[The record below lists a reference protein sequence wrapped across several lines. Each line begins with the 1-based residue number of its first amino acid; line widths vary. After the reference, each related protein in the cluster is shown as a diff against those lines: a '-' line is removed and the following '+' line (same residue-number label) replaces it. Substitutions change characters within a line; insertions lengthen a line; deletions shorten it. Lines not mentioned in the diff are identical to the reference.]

1 MIETNKAKQAEVR
14 GFLGWLEREIG
25 AKIADLKNK
34 TKLKD
39 YHDSTFEVLLQVLK
53 ENHRALN
60 INPSE
65 RKFQD
70 RLAKE
75 FGNSLAKLGPL
86 KTRLEA
92 TDRLIDQVVYKLY
105 GLSED
110 EIAIVEESASR
121 PQV

>member
-1 MIETNKAKQAEVR
+1 MNKAKQVEVK

-25 AKIADLKNK
+25 TKVDDLKNK

-39 YHDSTFEVLLQVLK
+39 YYDGTFEVLLQVLK

-75 FGNSLAKLGPL
+75 FGSSLAKLGPL
-86 KTRLEA
+86 KARTEA
-92 TDRLIDQVVYKLY
+92 TDRLIDQIVYRLY
-105 GLSED
+105 GLTEE
-110 EIAIVEESASR
+110 EIKIVEGEKL
-121 PQV
+121 